1 MKVQFFSWSD
11 ELSICL
17 LFIQNHYF
25 WWPQFVFLTAHNLR
39 RSKWTK
45 GCVFSKAL
53 FHQDALLSAH
63 HCPLISVNPWCWVLF
78 EFFVWFL
85 ADIKQPGQCWDA
97 ECQGLLRTKLV
108 FKIIVVE
115 MFLRYNKDIKTWKSP
130 AWHRGD
136 NPRRENFKF

>member
-1 MKVQFFSWSD
+1 MINNVLTVQFFSWSD

-45 GCVFSKAL
+45 GCIFSKAL
-53 FHQDALLSAH
+53 FHQDALLSAL
-63 HCPLISVNPWCWVLF
+63 HCPLTSVNPWCWVLF

-85 ADIKQPGQCWDA
+85 ADIKQPVLRCWMP
-97 ECQGLLRTKLV
+97 GLINNKTCFQNYCCRDV
-108 FKIIVVE
+108 FAVQWRYQNVE
-115 MFLRYNKDIKTWKSP
+115 IARLAQSR
-130 AWHRGD
+130 
-136 NPRRENFKF
+136 

>member
-1 MKVQFFSWSD
+1 MTVQFFSWSD

-45 GCVFSKAL
+45 GCIFSKAL
-53 FHQDALLSAH
+53 FHQDALPSTTHSPLSILSILVEF
-63 HCPLISVNPWCWVLF
+63 CLNFLF
-78 EFFVWFL
+78 DSWRTL
-85 ADIKQPGQCWDA
+85 NSQCWDA
-97 ECQGLLRTKLV
+97 ECQGLLTTKLV

-115 MFLRYNKDIKTWKSP
+115 MFLRYNEDIKTWKSTGWFR
-130 AWHRGD
+130 AD
-136 NPRRENFKF
+136 NPWKDNFKL